1 MSDTEPPLPP
11 TPVLHSARLILR
23 PVRLDDGPAMQRR
36 FPQWEVVRYLST
48 RTPWPYPADGGVVHA
63 QRCVDRIAAR
73 ECFLWAITL
82 KGGDDELIGLMDVR
96 PDDGVSREMR
106 GFWLDPEFWGQGL
119 MTEAAEL
126 VTEYVFVELG
136 WPHLWLDNA
145 ASNLGSHRIKE
156 KQGARIVERIENAA
170 WVSGPDAKIVWL
182 LTREDWL
189 ARRSEGAIRRM
200 PPTPVLHS
208 ERLTL
213 RPVCPEDTPTIQ
225 RRFNQWEVVKYL
237 SAVVPWPYPDD
248 GAATNAVETLKEM
261 AAGEKAIWAITC
273 KGAENELIGR
283 IDLWPDDGIIRT
295 QRGFWLDP
303 EFWGQGLM
311 TEAAERVTEY
321 AFTELGW
328 RHLWLR
334 NGEANTASYRVKE
347 KQGARIVDRVPA
359 KFVSGEMMSV
369 VWYLAADDWLAHRE
383 EKS

>member
-1 MSDTEPPLPP
+1 MSDTEPPLPL
-11 TPVLHSARLILR
+11 TPILLSERLRLR
-23 PVRLDDGPAMQRR
+23 PIRLDDGPAMQRR

-48 RTPWPYPADGGVVHA
+48 RTPWPYPTDGGPVHA
-63 QRCVDRIAAR
+63 QRCVARIAAR

-82 KGGDDELIGLMDVR
+82 KGGADELIGLMDVR

-119 MTEAAEL
+119 MTEAADL

-145 ASNLGSHRIKE
+145 ASNTGSHRIKE
-156 KQGARIVERIENAA
+156 KQGARIVERIPDAA
-170 WVSGPDAKIVWL
+170 WVSGPDTKIIWL
-182 LTREDWL
+182 LAREDWL
-189 ARRSEGAIRRM
+189 ARREGKAIRRM
-200 PPTPVLHS
+200 PPTPVLRTA
-208 ERLTL
+208 RLTL
-213 RPVCPEDTPTIQ
+213 RPVRIEDTPVFE
-225 RRFNQWEVVKYL
+225 RRFPQWEIVKYL
-237 SAVVPWPYPDD
+237 NARIPWPLPE
-248 GAATNAVETLKEM
+248 GEVAKAMAETMKEM
-261 AAGEKAIWAITC
+261 AAGEKMVWSVTL
-273 KGAENELIGR
+273 KDGDDEPVGR
-283 IDLWPDDGIIRT
+283 VDLWPDDGKSRD

-311 TEAAERVTEY
+311 TEAAERVTEH

-334 NGEANTASYRVKE
+334 NGEANTASFRVKE

-369 VWYLAADDWLAHRE
+369 VWYLSADDWLAQRE

>member
-11 TPVLHSARLILR
+11 TPVLLSARLTLR
-23 PVRLDDGPAMQRR
+23 PIRLDDGPAMQKR

-48 RTPWPYPADGGVVHA
+48 RTPWPYPADGGQVHA
-63 QRCVDRIAAR
+63 QRCVDESAAR
-73 ECFLWAITL
+73 TNFSWAITL
-82 KGGDDELIGLMDVR
+82 KGGDDELIGLISVR
-96 PDDGVSREMR
+96 PDDGVIREMR

-119 MTEAAEL
+119 MFEAAEL

-145 ASNLGSHRIKE
+145 ASNIGSHRIKE
-156 KQGARIVERIENAA
+156 KQGARIMERIEGAA
-170 WVSGPDAKIVWL
+170 WVSGPDTKIVWL

-189 ARRSEGAIRRM
+189 ARRQRGSVRRM

-213 RPVCPEDTPTIQ
+213 RPVGPADTPTIQ

-237 SAVVPWPYPDD
+237 AATVPWPYPDD
-248 GAATNAVETLKEM
+248 GAATNMVETLQEIE
-261 AAGEKAIWAITC
+261 AGEKAIWAITL
-273 KGAENELIGR
+273 KGAEDELIGR

-303 EFWGQGLM
+303 EFWGRGLM

-334 NGEANTASYRVKE
+334 NGEKNQGSYRVKE

-359 KFVSGEMMSV
+359 KFVCGDMLSV
-369 VWYLAADDWLAHRE
+369 VWYLGADEWLAHRE